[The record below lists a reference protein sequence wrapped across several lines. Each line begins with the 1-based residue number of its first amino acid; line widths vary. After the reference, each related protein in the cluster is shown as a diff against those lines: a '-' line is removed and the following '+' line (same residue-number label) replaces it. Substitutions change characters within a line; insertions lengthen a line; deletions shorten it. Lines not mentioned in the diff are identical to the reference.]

1 MYFTLSATTKQGKK
15 LLKQTTKQNQ
25 KVSLIPKSL
34 KYSAIEMEEQLHTIG
49 QILEENQLKEI
60 QLILTLHDTEGKIEK
75 AGTDY
80 VFGPLDYQV
89 SEGFY
94 PTLVD
99 VIKRD
104 MLKETDETLSIEESF
119 RNEKLISVLE
129 EALEEGNKEEQ
140 PAQHTKALNDEI
152 APWERPILMEEPADS
167 VEEKSE
173 PIIETDTEG
182 TEVASGLLDELV
194 NEESEVDTLEL
205 LDDWTDEEIN
215 GEEEPEIVSEKEPQ
229 VQWTEQDTQTFVV
242 PVLDEE
248 IKENQKEIQR
258 LTAFEYINEQY
269 PPEEAWMKEK
279 NQLYLNQL
287 YTTYDLPQTYQAFLE
302 GKQELISAGKE
313 QLVEQLEQVQAINS
327 EEAATEVLTPIFEE
341 RQNETNQEI
350 NDYAAEQSAK
360 WEQTKKELEEEEQRI
375 LEEEIQKI
383 KARYEQKR
391 EQAFSLFEERINRFT
406 EENQTA
412 LSEEKEN
419 LLADQVNELKKTT
432 FQDLQTAKVKIENQL
447 NDQLAQLYH
456 ATTEAIIE
464 KQEKIQQALMAKLP
478 EWKQEYERKQK
489 LEAEIQAKSKKEA
502 HEQAVLAAKRKE
514 QALKEEELA
523 LEKERL
529 EQQRESERAEREA
542 RERQQEAQLEQLR
555 QAQLNYFTAPNPPS
569 AAHVSAIE
577 SKDYTPSK
585 KANSINGWMV
595 GCLVSVGLLVGGS
608 GVFVFDQL
616 QQHAS
621 AEENQTLSSR
631 QLKADQVRRD
641 YEEKLQ
647 ELLTKE
653 SKEQTAATTEST
665 TQKTE
670 KEASSETTA
679 NTKEQK
685 ATTETT
691 ETQVSSTNEV
701 K

>member
-15 LLKQTTKQNQ
+15 LLKQATKQNQ
-25 KVSLIPKSL
+25 RASLIPKSL

-49 QILEENQLKEI
+49 KILEENQLKEI

-129 EALEEGNKEEQ
+129 EALEEDNKEEQ
-140 PAQHTKALNDEI
+140 PAEHTKAANEEI
-152 APWERPILMEEPADS
+152 APWERPILMEEPAEPI
-167 VEEKSE
+167 EEKSE
-173 PIIETDTEG
+173 AEIDTDIEAT
-182 TEVASGLLDELV
+182 SSLLDELAK
-194 NEESEVDTLEL
+194 EESETEEDTLES
-205 LDDWTDEEIN
+205 LDDWTEEEVN

-229 VQWTEQDTQTFVV
+229 VQWTEQETQTFVV
-242 PVLDEE
+242 PVIDEE

-258 LTAFEYINEQY
+258 LTALEYINEQY

-279 NQLYLNQL
+279 NQLYINQL

-313 QLVEQLEQVQAINS
+313 QLVEQLEQVQAINW

-412 LSEEKEN
+412 LCEEKEN
-419 LLADQVNELKKTT
+419 LLADQVNELKKAT
-432 FQDLQTAKVKIENQL
+432 FQDLQTEKVKIENQL

-456 ATTEAIIE
+456 ATNEAIIE
-464 KQEKIQQALMAKLP
+464 KREKIQQALMAKLP
-478 EWKQEYERKQK
+478 EWKQEHERKQK

-577 SKDYTPSK
+577 SKDSTPSK

-665 TQKTE
+665 TQKTG
-670 KEASSETTA
+670 KKSSSETTTE
-679 NTKEQK
+679 TKEQK

>member
-15 LLKQTTKQNQ
+15 LLKQATKQSQ
-25 KVSLIPKSL
+25 RISLIPKSL
-34 KYSAIEMEEQLHTIG
+34 KYSAIEMEKQLHTIG

-129 EALEEGNKEEQ
+129 EVLEWIDVNKEEQ
-140 PAQHTKALNDEI
+140 PAEHTKTSNEEI
-152 APWERPILMEEPADS
+152 APWERPILMEEP

-173 PIIETDTEG
+173 AVIETDPEG
-182 TEVASGLLDELV
+182 TETTSVLLDELV
-194 NEESEVDTLEL
+194 NEESEEGTLES
-205 LDDWTDEEIN
+205 LDDWTDEEKTW
-215 GEEEPEIVSEKEPQ
+215 EEEPEFVENEPTEPQ
-229 VQWTEQDTQTFVV
+229 VQWTEQETQTFVV
-242 PVLDEE
+242 PVIDEE

-258 LTAFEYINEQY
+258 LTALEYINEQY

-279 NQLYLNQL
+279 NQLYINQL

-302 GKQELISAGKE
+302 GKQELISVGKE
-313 QLVEQLEQVQAINS
+313 QLVEQLEQVQAINW

-419 LLADQVNELKKTT
+419 LLADQINELKKTT
-432 FQDLQTAKVKIENQL
+432 FQDLQMEKVKIENQL

-456 ATTEAIIE
+456 ATNEAIIE
-464 KQEKIQQALMAKLP
+464 KREKIQQALMAKLP
-478 EWKQEYERKQK
+478 EWKQEHEQKQK

-555 QAQLNYFTAPNPPS
+555 QAQLNYFTAPNSPS
-569 AAHVSAIE
+569 AAHVSAVE
-577 SKDYTPSK
+577 SKYSTPSK

-665 TQKTE
+665 TQKTG
-670 KEASSETTA
+670 KEASSET
-679 NTKEQK
+679 KKQK
-685 ATTETT
+685 AMTETT